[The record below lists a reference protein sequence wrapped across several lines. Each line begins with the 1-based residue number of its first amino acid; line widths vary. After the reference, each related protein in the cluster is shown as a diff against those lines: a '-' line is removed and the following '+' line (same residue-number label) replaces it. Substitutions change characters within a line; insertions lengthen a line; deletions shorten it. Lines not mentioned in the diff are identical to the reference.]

1 MGEETLLLPYNL
13 IPSLWI
19 RDSLGTPVS
28 ATNKT
33 DRHDITDILLNV
45 ALNTINPSPD
55 FRAFIVL
62 SHLFVP
68 VLLNTR
74 HKYVR

>member
-1 MGEETLLLPYNL
+1 MNSE
-13 IPSLWI
+13 ILWVLRFPPPI
-19 RDSLGTPVS
+19 KLT

-68 VLLNTR
+68 VLLNTL
-74 HKYVR
+74 HNYVR